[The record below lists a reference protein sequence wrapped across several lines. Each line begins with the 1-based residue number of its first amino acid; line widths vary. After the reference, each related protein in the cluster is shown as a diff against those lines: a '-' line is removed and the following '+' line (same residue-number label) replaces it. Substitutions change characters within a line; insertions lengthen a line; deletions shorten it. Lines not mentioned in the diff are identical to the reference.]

1 MDEVEMQDI
10 SDSDR
15 VEAVAE
21 IIAPPPISV
30 MGFDYGTKRIG
41 VAIGQTLT
49 RTARPLAI
57 ITIHPPVFPWD
68 KIDALL
74 IEWRPVV
81 LVVGLPQY
89 SDGSYNSISQ
99 AARTFSQQL
108 QQRSHL
114 PVHLIDETLSSIE
127 ATQRM
132 QPTGRKQKT
141 RVDAVAAQIIL
152 ETWLTEH
159 RDI

>member
-1 MDEVEMQDI
+1 MDNVELSDI
-10 SDSDR
+10 SEDQPT
-15 VEAVAE
+15 
-21 IIAPPPISV
+21 IPPPQPISI

-74 IEWRPVV
+74 VEWRPAI

-89 SDGSYNSISQ
+89 ADGSYNNISQ
-99 AARTFSQQL
+99 AARSFSQQL
-108 QQRSHL
+108 HQRSQL

-132 QPTGRKQKT
+132 QPTGRKQKI
-141 RVDAVAAQIIL
+141 RVDAVAAQVIL
-152 ETWLTEH
+152 ETWLVEH
-159 RDI
+159 PMF